1 MKTLI
6 IGTAGHIDHGKTS
19 LIKALNGFEG
29 DTLKEEQ
36 TRQITINLS
45 FSNLKQGEVNL
56 AFIDVPGHKDLLKTM
71 LSGAFGFNACLFVV
85 DINEGLKAQSLEH
98 LMVLKILKV
107 QKIILVLNKC
117 DLCENL
123 KQKKEEI
130 LEQIRALKIE
140 PCQIFHTST
149 LTKMGIEDLKNYLF
163 KLPIQKNE
171 KEQIFKLYI
180 DRVFSLKG
188 VGTVITGSLN
198 EGHISLGEKI
208 ICLDKNKEMLVK
220 NIQNFEQNLETIFAP
235 ARVALSLNCDYK
247 ELLKGF
253 LLSKK
258 GFFKGFMTC
267 DALLYTKNLKNQKFI
282 FCVGSRQLECK
293 LTVLKL
299 CDNDE
304 AFVHLSFEKKVF
316 LSFDETFILLENGR
330 VFCGGRVL
338 NPVSEPLKK
347 DKKIQLLSLLRER
360 NFLATFEL
368 LKNTHKHGFGLLCSY
383 QRFGL
388 KHEKA
393 LELAKNLNEV
403 FVDEKELNVYPLS
416 VLEVLKQ
423 RLNAL
428 IKKNPYAMFSAHSIA
443 LRIAWASEGLCEFI
457 LKSMDLAYERGVYFK
472 KGLDLKSLQDKN
484 TDRLYEIL
492 KNQALTPYAPYNLY
506 EELELDR
513 KSGDDMLKKLTQ
525 KGLVVRLAHNLFV
538 EKNALFNFKQE
549 LLLMLEKQS
558 LDVQILKT
566 NFQLSRKY
574 AIAYLEYLDLDE
586 RVIKKGDKRYLK

>member
-29 DTLKEEQ
+29 DTLKEERA
-36 TRQITINLS
+36 RQITINLS

-71 LSGAFGFNACLFVV
+71 LSGAFGFNACLFVI

-107 QKIILVLNKC
+107 QKIILVLSKC

-123 KQKKEEI
+123 KQKEEEI
-130 LEQIRALKIE
+130 LEQIRALRIE

-149 LTKMGIEDLKNYLF
+149 ITKMGINELKNYLF
-163 KLPIQKNE
+163 KLPVQKNE

-198 EGHISLGEKI
+198 EGQISLCEKI
-208 ICLDKNKEMLVK
+208 ICLDKNKEMSVK
-220 NIQNFEQNLETIFAP
+220 NIQSFEQNLEKLFAP
-235 ARVALSLNCDYK
+235 ARVALSVNCDYK
-247 ELLKGF
+247 ELQKGF

-258 GFFKGFMTC
+258 GFFRGFMAC
-267 DALLYTKNLKNQKFI
+267 DALIYAKNLKNQKFI

-299 CDNDE
+299 CDEE

-347 DKKIQLLSLLRER
+347 DKKIQLLNLLKER
-360 NFLATFEL
+360 NFPATFEL

-403 FVDEKELNVYPLS
+403 FIDEKELNVYPLS

-423 RLNAL
+423 WLNSL
-428 IKKNPYAMFSAHSIA
+428 LKKNPYAIISAHSIA
-443 LRIAWASEGLCEFI
+443 LRIAWASEGLCEFM

-472 KGLDLKSLQDKN
+472 KGLNLKNLQDKN
-484 TDRLYEIL
+484 TDKLYEML

-506 EELELDR
+506 EILELDR
-513 KSGDDMLKKLTQ
+513 KSGDEILKKLTQ

-538 EKNALFNFKQE
+538 ERVALENFKE
-549 LLLMLEKQS
+549 KLLSLLEKQS
-558 LDVQILKT
+558 LDVQIFKQ